1 MPFKRELNDDI
12 SVNDF
17 VQLPQSK
24 LGKDPLM
31 RLNDTY
37 LHLEPDKT
45 FKTCNDVADLLK
57 KNAQQFSKNMHRV
70 WQAKKTNPIL
80 VCEPTCNN
88 LTTVQSEVLKPSD
101 ELSQAKALFVPE
113 VQPFI
118 EDLVVEPPKVTSHV
132 REESKD

>member
-1 MPFKRELNDDI
+1 MPFKREINDDI

-45 FKTCNDVADLLK
+45 FQTCNDVANLLK
-57 KNAQQFSKNMHRV
+57 KNA
-70 WQAKKTNPIL
+70 
-80 VCEPTCNN
+80 
-88 LTTVQSEVLKPSD
+88 
-101 ELSQAKALFVPE
+101 
-113 VQPFI
+113 
-118 EDLVVEPPKVTSHV
+118 
-132 REESKD
+132 